1 MAELD
6 ITVKGVDSVERAS
19 SAIAAGTQN
28 TKSLKA
34 QLRELQS
41 ELASLDPNSDK
52 FLKLSQQAGELKDKM
67 NDAAEATRA
76 SAGPAFEQL
85 GNNASL
91 LTQRLGNLDFEGVSQ
106 SVKALASNITNVKFK
121 DIVGGIKGM
130 TSAFSA
136 LGKALLANPIFL
148 LVSALV
154 AIGMAIKGIL
164 DQQRADVDAANEA
177 IDKSNEKRHL
187 AEKKRLA
194 EAGNDL
200 QKQRELKEEFARKD
214 IEATQKQID
223 NLIKLQRKPYGLS
236 EEQEKK
242 LDELRKQLAEQRV
255 NYEIEAINRLNQLNE
270 ERSKIQTRYENI
282 GLSQR
287 EVRKKELEKAYQD
300 EVARLIALGESTE
313 ELYKVD
319 AYYEAEINKL
329 VQEAEKE
336 KADARRAAAEK
347 AREARE
353 REQAELLKSQE
364 EVSDLIAQLEAEQLA
379 AELEAD
385 RVRRESEYKSNLERL
400 EREEQY
406 YTLSEELRLASLSKE
421 EAAREKEIADLVAQY
436 DEKYLLAEGNA
447 ELERQLAEQQAKD
460 IDAINA
466 EYANKEI
473 ERQQQIN
480 DKKYELA
487 AGVFGALQQLNDA
500 FQNGSERSA
509 RRAFA
514 VSKGLSLAQ
523 AAMDTYKAVNAVL
536 ADPTLVGPA
545 RWIAAGTALA
555 SGLANVAKISKTK
568 FEGGSGSSAP
578 SGGGGSISAP
588 SGVGS
593 TQTNNTPNFTALN
606 PAFLANRPNQSP
618 TVQAYVVSGNV
629 SSELEASTKIKDK
642 SRL

>member
-34 QLRELQS
+34 QLIELQS
-41 ELASLDPNSDK
+41 ELANLDPNSDK

-91 LTQRLGNLDFEGVSQ
+91 LTQRLGSLDFEGAAQ
-106 SVKALASNITNVKFK
+106 SMRALAGNVKGVKFSDLAQGVKAFGSTIGAV
-121 DIVGGIKGM
+121 
-130 TSAFSA
+130 
-136 LGKALLANPIFL
+136 GKALLTNPIFL
-148 LVSALV
+148 LAGVIAAIVMNFDSLKSAIPGVNEALTGVSNEMTSALESSKALTEEAQKQLDTTNASENILKLQGKSEKEILQIKIAQTKSV
-154 AIGMAIKGIL
+154 IAGLKAQIEQQETINKAQVETAKRNKEILKGIL
-164 DQQRADVDAANEA
+164 QIVTAPLQALLFTVDKIGEALGKQFGLRDKLNETVSNFFFDPEETAKEGEAVIAEQKKKLLDLENNLAGYQLSVNKINQDAA
-177 IDKSNEKRHL
+177 
-187 AEKKRLA
+187 
-194 EAGNDL
+194 
-200 QKQRELKEEFARKD
+200 Q
-214 IEATQKQID
+214 
-223 NLIKLQRKPYGLS
+223 
-236 EEQEKK
+236 
-242 LDELRKQLAEQRV
+242 
-255 NYEIEAINRLNQLNE
+255 
-270 ERSKIQTRYENI
+270 
-282 GLSQR
+282 
-287 EVRKKELEKAYQD
+287 
-300 EVARLIALGESTE
+300 
-313 ELYKVD
+313 
-319 AYYEAEINKL
+319 
-329 VQEAEKE
+329 
-336 KADARRAAAEK
+336 K

-353 REQAELLKSQE
+353 KEQAELLKSQE

-385 RVRRESEYKSNLERL
+385 RVRRENEYKSNLERL

-421 EAAREKEIADLVAQY
+421 EAAREKEISDLVAQY

-480 DKKYELA
+480 DKKFELA